1 MGPGGRWVRAA
12 RERSGRAG
20 RSGPAWGKGR
30 ARAGLGRAGWG
41 VWSGA
46 KREAKRAGVER
57 AEGVGS
63 TGLRCGPGCW
73 ARGERLGFGLPGK
86 AGRGRGLDL
95 LWVWVLGFVFPILL
109 LSKSNSN
116 KV

>member
-73 ARGERLGFGLPGK
+73 ARGERLGL
-86 AGRGRGLDL
+86 R
-95 LWVWVLGFVFPILL
+95 VWVFLSIFSFFSISKPI
-109 LSKSNSN
+109 